1 MLEKELRINKLIGQ
15 RIRAKRL
22 ELSIS
27 QAMLAAHLGISF
39 QQLQKI
45 ETGTNRVS
53 AARLF
58 LISEHLDVSP
68 MDLYGSVGLND
79 GKGL

>member
-1 MLEKELRINKLIGQ
+1 MLEKELCINKFIGQ
-15 RIRAKRL
+15 QIRAQRL
-22 ELSIS
+22 DLSIT
-27 QAMLAAHLGISF
+27 QAILAAHLGISF

-58 LISEHLDVSP
+58 LISEYLGVSP
-68 MDLYGSVGLND
+68 MALYGRVGLND
-79 GKGL
+79 EKGL